1 VLFLGE
7 ELGISVFKDVLYN
20 NPDAQNQ
27 HGHMQNTKDL
37 LASIFIIQVRLY
49 LGNLNKKDL
58 FVVCVKR

>member
-1 VLFLGE
+1 MLFLRE

-27 HGHMQNTKDL
+27 HGHMQNTKNL

-49 LGNLNKKDL
+49 LGDLNKKNL
-58 FVVCVKR
+58 FMVCV